1 MVSIESVT
9 LDVADLTAANRFY
22 TAAFGLGTQVRLR
35 ASEAPTTG
43 FRGFTLSLTVSQPA
57 TVDLLIG
64 AALDAGA
71 TPLKPAAKSFW
82 GYGGVVQAP
91 DGTIWK
97 VATSAKKDT
106 GPATRQI
113 DQIVLLLGVA
123 DVAASKRFYV
133 DRGLAVAKS
142 FGRKYVEFATP
153 SSPVKLA
160 LYGRR
165 ALAKDAGVSP
175 DGTGSHRLMIG
186 SDAGPFTDPDGFTW
200 EARTTVSQVAR
211 HDCTTA
217 GSTTTPGSGIAV
229 ATSACIPGAREH
241 G

>member
-1 MVSIESVT
+1 MTSIESIT
-9 LDVADLTAANRFY
+9 LEVPDTAASGRFY
-22 TAAFGLGTQVRLR
+22 ANAFGLDTQVRLR
-35 ASEAPTTG
+35 TAEASTTG

-57 TVDLLIG
+57 TVNGLIG

-71 TPLKPAAKSFW
+71 TPLKPAAKSLW

-113 DQIVLLLGVA
+113 DDIVLLLGVE

-133 DRGLAVAKS
+133 DQGLAVAKS
-142 FGRKYVEFATP
+142 FGRKYVEFAAA
-153 SSPVKLA
+153 SSHVKFA

-175 DGTGSHRLMIG
+175 EGAGSHRLAIT
-186 SDAGPFTDPDGFTW
+186 SEAGTFTDPDGFAW
-200 EARTTVSQVAR
+200 E
-211 HDCTTA
+211 
-217 GSTTTPGSGIAV
+217 
-229 ATSACIPGAREH
+229 SAPH
-241 G
+241 

>member
-1 MVSIESVT
+1 MTYIESLT
-9 LDVADLTAANRFY
+9 LEVADLTAAERFY
-22 TAAFGLGTQVRLR
+22 TAAFGLGTQVSLR

-43 FRGFTLSLTVSQPA
+43 FRGFTLSLTASQPA
-57 TVDLLIG
+57 TVSALID

-97 VATSAKKDT
+97 VATSAKKNT
-106 GPATRQI
+106 GPATREI

-123 DVAASKRFYV
+123 DVTASKRFYV

-142 FGRKYVEFATP
+142 FGRMYVEFAGA

-160 LYGRR
+160 LYRRR

-175 DGTGSHRLMIG
+175 DGTGSHRLAI
-186 SDAGPFTDPDGFTW
+186 STDSEPFTDPDGFAW
-200 EARTTVSQVAR
+200 EAAR
-211 HDCTTA
+211 RD
-217 GSTTTPGSGIAV
+217 
-229 ATSACIPGAREH
+229 ARSPV
-241 G
+241 